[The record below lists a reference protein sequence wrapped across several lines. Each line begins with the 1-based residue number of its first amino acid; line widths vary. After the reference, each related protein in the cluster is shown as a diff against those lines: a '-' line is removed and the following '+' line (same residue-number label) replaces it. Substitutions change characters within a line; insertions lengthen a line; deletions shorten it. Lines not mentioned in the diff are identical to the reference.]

1 MLSVVC
7 CVCQIAGNLA
17 INNFMSARRDVN
29 MPCPITVY
37 WIRRR
42 WRDRRECSWATMGR
56 LYRGLWDSVGA
67 PDDVSDNRRGRWED
81 SCFNTRQ
88 SLSNLSKV
96 TVCTG
101 LAVCNMPHHYDRHL
115 ETLKNRDTSATV
127 WRIYT
132 KFGTV
137 MQNRS
142 LNCTDR

>member
-7 CVCQIAGNLA
+7 CMCGNLA
-17 INNFMSARRDVN
+17 ISNFMSARRDVN

-67 PDDVSDNRRGRWED
+67 PDAVLDNRRGRWED

-96 TVCTG
+96 TGCTG
-101 LAVCNMPHHYDRHL
+101 LAVCNASPLRPPSWNSQ
-115 ETLKNRDTSATV
+115 KSQDTSATV

-137 MQNRS
+137 MHNGS
-142 LNCTDR
+142 LNYTDR